1 MKERLIGFLLF
12 LSALV
17 SLASLAVIT
26 FFIFEAGL
34 PLIFKV
40 GLGTFLESSAWSP
53 SGKNPQFGIA
63 SMILGSVWVTL
74 GAIVVGVPLGLAVA
88 IFSAEL
94 APPRL
99 AAIIRPVIQL
109 LAGIPSVIY
118 GFIGLTILA
127 PLVRTTLGGPG
138 LSVLTAALILG
149 IMILPSIV
157 SISEDALR
165 AVPRAYREGAL
176 AVGATPWQTIWR
188 VLVPAARSGI
198 VASIILG
205 MGRALGETMAVIM
218 MLGNALQV
226 PRSPLDSATTLTSN
240 IGLELAYAS
249 GAHREALFAT
259 GVVLF
264 VLIMVLN
271 MLANVLTGRVVL
283 WRTRLPV
290 SRSIFA
296 RLRGRQPAGD
306 RSGS

>member
-1 MKERLIGFLLF
+1 MKERLISLLLF
-12 LSALV
+12 LCALV
-17 SLASLAVIT
+17 SIASLGIIT
-26 FFIFEAGL
+26 FFIFQAGL

-40 GLGTFLESSAWSP
+40 GLGNFLESSLWNP
-53 SGKNPQFGIA
+53 SGKPPSFGIA
-63 SMILGSVWVTL
+63 AMILGSIGVTV

-88 IFSAEL
+88 IFSAEI
-94 APPRL
+94 APPSL
-99 AAIIRPVIQL
+99 AMMIRPVIQL

-127 PLVRTTLGGPG
+127 PAIRAAFGGPG

-149 IMILPSIV
+149 IMILPSII

-165 AVPRAYREGAL
+165 AVPAAYRDGAL
-176 AVGATPWQTIWR
+176 AVGATHWQTIWR

-198 VASIILG
+198 VASVILG

-249 GAHREALFAT
+249 GDHRDALFAT

-264 VLIMVLN
+264 VLIMILN
-271 MLANVLTGRVVL
+271 ILANILTGRVTF
-283 WRTRLPV
+283 WRRLSLFRP
-290 SRSIFA
+290 A
-296 RLRGRQPAGD
+296 LAGGRAAW
-306 RSGS
+306 RRRNT

>member
-1 MKERLIGFLLF
+1 MKERVIGIFLF
-12 LSALV
+12 ACALV
-17 SLASLAVIT
+17 SILSLGIIT

-34 PLIFKV
+34 PLILRV
-40 GLGTFLESSAWSP
+40 GAGEFLQNTVWNP
-53 SGKNPQFGIA
+53 SGRPPQFGIA
-63 SMILGSVWVTL
+63 AMILGSVWVTF
-74 GAIVVGVPLGLAVA
+74 GAIMVGVPLGLAVA
-88 IFSAEL
+88 ILLAEI
-94 APPRL
+94 APPHF
-99 AAIIRPVIQL
+99 AAVVRPVIQL

-127 PLVRTTLGGPG
+127 PIVRQLFGGPG
-138 LSVLTAALILG
+138 LSVLTAAIILG
-149 IMILPSIV
+149 IMILPSVI

-165 AVPRAYREGAL
+165 AVPRAYRDGAL
-176 AVGATPWQTIWR
+176 AVGATQWQTIWR

-198 VASIILG
+198 VASVILG

-249 GAHREALFAT
+249 GDHRNALFAT

-271 MLANVLTGRVVL
+271 ILANVFTGQVVFWNRRL
-283 WRTRLPV
+283 GFWRAAVNFWR
-290 SRSIFA
+290 R
-296 RLRGRQPAGD
+296 RGLMRD
-306 RSGS
+306 REAS

>member
-1 MKERLIGFLLF
+1 MKERLISFLLF
-12 LSALV
+12 LCALV
-17 SLASLAVIT
+17 SIASLAIIT
-26 FFIFEAGL
+26 FFIFQAGL
-34 PLIFKV
+34 PLIFRV
-40 GLGTFLESSAWSP
+40 GLGNFLESSLWNP
-53 SGKNPQFGIA
+53 SGDPQSFGIA
-63 SMILGSVWVTL
+63 AMILGSIWVTL

-88 IFSAEL
+88 IFSAEI

-99 AAIIRPVIQL
+99 AMLIRPVIQL

-127 PLVRTTLGGPG
+127 PAIRATFGGPG

-149 IMILPSIV
+149 IMILPSII

-165 AVPRAYREGAL
+165 AVPSAYRDGSL
-176 AVGATPWQTIWR
+176 AVGATRWQTIWR

-198 VASIILG
+198 VASVILG

-249 GAHREALFAT
+249 GAHRDALFAT

-264 VLIMVLN
+264 VLIMILN
-271 MLANVLTGRVVL
+271 ILANIFTGRVTFWQRLSAFRPAVFNGRAA
-283 WRTRLPV
+283 WRRRNT
-290 SRSIFA
+290 
-296 RLRGRQPAGD
+296 
-306 RSGS
+306 

>member
-1 MKERLIGFLLF
+1 MKERLISFLLF
-12 LSALV
+12 LCALV
-17 SLASLAVIT
+17 SVASLGIIT
-26 FFIFEAGL
+26 FFIFQAGL

-40 GLGTFLESSAWSP
+40 GLGNFLESSLWNP
-53 SGKNPQFGIA
+53 SGDPQSFGIA
-63 SMILGSVWVTL
+63 AMILGSIWVTF

-88 IFSAEL
+88 IFSAEI
-94 APPRL
+94 APPIVAML
-99 AAIIRPVIQL
+99 IRPVIQL

-127 PLVRTTLGGPG
+127 PIIRATFGGPG

-149 IMILPSIV
+149 IMILPSII

-165 AVPRAYREGAL
+165 AVPRAYRDGSL
-176 AVGATPWQTIWR
+176 AVGATRWQTIWR

-198 VASIILG
+198 VASVILG

-249 GAHREALFAT
+249 GDHRDALFAT

-264 VLIMVLN
+264 VLIMILN
-271 MLANVLTGRVVL
+271 ILANIFTGRVTF
-283 WRTRLPV
+283 WRRLSAFRPV
-290 SRSIFA
+290 VA
-296 RLRGRQPAGD
+296 NGRAAW
-306 RSGS
+306 RRRNT